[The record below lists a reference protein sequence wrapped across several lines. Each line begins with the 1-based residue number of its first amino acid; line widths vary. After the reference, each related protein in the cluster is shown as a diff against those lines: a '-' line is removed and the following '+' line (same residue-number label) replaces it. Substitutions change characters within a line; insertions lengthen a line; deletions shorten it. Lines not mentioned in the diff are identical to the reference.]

1 MIKPCIEKVIG
12 TIIELIFANNSNS
25 YLLSFERTV
34 TFYTMKLFFDDSRF
48 TQLEYTM
55 KNLLLSFVAILFICN
70 SLIAQTKDPKAEVIL
85 NAMSDKYK
93 ALKSFNADFTYTIE
107 STQEKI
113 KDVQEGSIIV
123 KGEKFK
129 LKIGDQEIYNNM
141 NTVWT
146 YLKGENEVTI
156 TDYDPDGG
164 DVTPA
169 EVYTMYKKGFKY
181 TIANDASEVDTRLYD
196 VIDLVPE
203 DKNLNYFK
211 VRLMIDKK
219 NKDLKSWKFF
229 EKNGRRFL
237 YEITKFTP
245 NVIAKDTDFN
255 FDKSKYPKVTVI
267 DLR

>member
-1 MIKPCIEKVIG
+1 MSQNLP
-12 TIIELIFANNSNS
+12 NS
-25 YLLSFERTV
+25 RI
-34 TFYTMKLFFDDSRF
+34 
-48 TQLEYTM
+48 QM
-55 KNLLLSFVAILFICN
+55 KNLLLSFITLFLLVSN
-70 SLIAQTKDPKAEVIL
+70 QGIAQTKDPKAEAIL
-85 NAMSDKYK
+85 NAMSERYK
-93 ALKSFNADFTYTIE
+93 TLKSFNADFTYIIE

-164 DVTPA
+164 DITPA
-169 EVYTMYKKGFKY
+169 EVYNMYKRGFKY
-181 TIANDASEVDTRLYD
+181 TIATDAPETDTRLYD

-211 VRLMIDKK
+211 VRLLIDKK
-219 NKDLKSWKFF
+219 TKELKSWKIF

-237 YEITKFTP
+237 YEIMKFTP
-245 NVIAKDTDFN
+245 NVLAKDTDFT

>member
-1 MIKPCIEKVIG
+1 MSQDLPNLMIRMKK
-12 TIIELIFANNSNS
+12 
-25 YLLSFERTV
+25 LL
-34 TFYTMKLFFDDSRF
+34 LFFIS
-48 TQLEYTM
+48 TVLI
-55 KNLLLSFVAILFICN
+55 NC
-70 SLIAQTKDPKAEVIL
+70 SLMAQTKDPKAEAVL
-85 NAMSDKYK
+85 NAMSERYK
-93 ALKSFNADFTYTIE
+93 TLKSFNADFTYTIE

-164 DVTPA
+164 DITPA
-169 EVYTMYKKGFKY
+169 EVYNMYKRGFKY
-181 TIANDASEVDTRLYD
+181 TVATDASEADTRLYD

-211 VRLMIDKK
+211 VRLLIDKK
-219 NKDLKSWKFF
+219 TKELKSWKIF

-237 YEITKFTP
+237 YEIAKFTP
-245 NVIAKDTDFN
+245 NVLAKDTDFT